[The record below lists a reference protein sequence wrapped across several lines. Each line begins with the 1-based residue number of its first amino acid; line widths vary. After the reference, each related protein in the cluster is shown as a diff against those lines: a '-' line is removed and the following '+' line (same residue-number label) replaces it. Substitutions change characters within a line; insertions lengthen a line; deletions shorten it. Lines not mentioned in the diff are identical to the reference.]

1 MTLVTRHPST
11 SGPGPTVYLHIGT
24 PKSGTTYL
32 QSRFSVNHELAA
44 QQGLLWPGPGWGR
57 HLNAVKDLR
66 SLDDGESLAP
76 GGSWARLASEVNGW
90 GGRAVLISMEWM
102 ASCTPHQI
110 SVALE
115 SLSPARV
122 EVICTARDLVRSFVA
137 QGQEM
142 ARNYRPW
149 SWGTLVDE
157 VRNEKDGRAAR
168 TFWRQ
173 QNVPEILRRWLEA
186 VPADRVHLVTVP
198 PAGAD
203 PGVLWE
209 RFCTVVGVDG
219 SSFGAP
225 RTDNPSLG
233 VVSTVLME
241 RLNAVARAQGVTSAV
256 YSEVLHTSLGDR
268 ILGPRRRGEG
278 PIGITEDM
286 DQFLRGRADAM
297 VADLRELGVDL
308 VGEWEDL
315 VPTKRPDGRRP
326 EDVTD
331 EELFQLSLEAL
342 VALGVAQAE
351 EIHHLRAELRNAN
364 NANALQSLPRRVK
377 HKLRSLAPRASEE
390 SAEKPAES
398 SVE

>member
-1 MTLVTRHPST
+1 
-11 SGPGPTVYLHIGT
+11 
-24 PKSGTTYL
+24 
-32 QSRFSVNHELAA
+32 
-44 QQGLLWPGPGWGR
+44 
-57 HLNAVKDLR
+57 
-66 SLDDGESLAP
+66 
-76 GGSWARLASEVNGW
+76 
-90 GGRAVLISMEWM
+90 MEWM
-102 ASCTPHQI
+102 ASCTPHQ
-110 SVALE
+110 VAAAVE

-157 VRNEKDGRAAR
+157 VRNEKDGRAAN

-173 QNVPEILRRWLEA
+173 QNVPVILRRWLEV

-209 RFCTVVGVDG
+209 RFCAVVGVDG
-219 SSFGAP
+219 SSFAAP
-225 RTDNPSLG
+225 RTDNASLG
-233 VVSTVLME
+233 VVSTVLMQ
-241 RLNAVARAQGVTSAV
+241 RLNNVARAQGVTPSV

-268 ILGPRRRGEG
+268 ILGPRRKSEG

-286 DQFLRGRADAM
+286 DQYLRDRADAM
-297 VADLRELGVDL
+297 VADLRDLDVHL

-331 EELFQLSLEAL
+331 EELLQLSLEAL
-342 VALGVAQAE
+342 VALGVSQSE
-351 EIHHLRAELRNAN
+351 EIHRLQAELKAASHVIEASIPARV
-364 NANALQSLPRRVK
+364 RR
-377 HKLRSLAPRASEE
+377 KLRSLKARPATE
-390 SAEKPAES
+390 SPAAEDPAGT